1 MLLKDLITVA
11 KNARWVASVLAPSEV
26 TDYTFRRTFSEESY
40 IKDKPINAARLLKAV
55 AMGEGCGTR
64 LGAELFTVGN
74 YDNKD
79 EVWIFVNG
87 ICTDRNLAIFN
98 ARCLSELFERTIT
111 VTHNATHGIVSDL
124 VECAFERT
132 LDAFCNVS
140 RTVYREVVDELFK
153 GKRVKL
159 IGHSQGGI
167 IVERVLKQLKHME
180 LGIFKNI
187 EIYTFGSGADEA
199 VAVKGV
205 KQEHFANTD
214 DFVSRIG
221 VLSFPQVGDVYV
233 RDSVGHLLNR
243 DYLEHFASGYFCGK
257 TSRLY
262 HLAQRSA

>member
-1 MLLKDLITVA
+1 MLLKDLITVS
-11 KNARWVASVLAPSEV
+11 KNARWIHSVLNASEV
-26 TDYTFRRTFSEESY
+26 TDYAFRREFSEEHY
-40 IKDKPINAARLLKAV
+40 ISDRPTTAAMVLKAV
-55 AMGEGCGTR
+55 VTGDGSGTR
-64 LGAELFTVGN
+64 LGAEMFDVGN
-74 YDNKD
+74 YNNRD
-79 EVWIFVNG
+79 EIWLFVNG

-111 VTHNATHGIVSDL
+111 VLHNPTHGIVSDL

-132 LDAFCNVS
+132 FDKFCNVS
-140 RTVYREVVDELFK
+140 RCVYREVIEALFA

-167 IVERVLKQLKHME
+167 IVGRVLQQLKHME
-180 LGIFKNI
+180 LGIFKNL
-187 EIYTFGSGADEA
+187 EVYTFASGSDEA
-199 VAVKGV
+199 VEVAHV
-205 KQEHFANTD
+205 KQEHFANKE

-243 DYLEHFASGYFCGK
+243 DYLEHFAGGHFCGR

-262 HLAQRSA
+262 HLLRGEP